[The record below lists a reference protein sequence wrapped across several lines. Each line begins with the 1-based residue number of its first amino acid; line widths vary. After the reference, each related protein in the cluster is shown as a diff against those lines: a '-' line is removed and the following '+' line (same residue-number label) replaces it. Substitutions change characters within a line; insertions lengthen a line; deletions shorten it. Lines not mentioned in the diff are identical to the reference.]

1 MSTDYVGLLE
11 RGERLPSLPVLLA
24 VADALG
30 STLATLLADP
40 SPDPGTSEAVAL
52 FRALK
57 PDHRDAALAMLRG
70 LAQTPPPRQRR
81 R

>member
-40 SPDPGTSEAVAL
+40 SPDPGTSEA
-52 FRALK
+52 
-57 PDHRDAALAMLRG
+57 ALAMLRG